1 MSTEFESR
9 FSSQKPEDIAW
20 RGNIAWVDAAIEG
33 IERHPALAQLSE
45 EMDAE
50 GLPIEE
56 KIKRVIAFDLNA
68 INEAAE

>member
-50 GLPIEE
+50 GISIEE
-56 KIKRVIAFDLNA
+56 QIKRIITFDMNA
-68 INEAAE
+68 VNEKE